1 MGKKELSIVFDVK
14 GKFNFE
20 KIRKKIEEEERKEA
34 RNAKSLSELVLP
46 FEFEVESVLLENE
59 AITNSVGRIVIG
71 GRGENIL
78 TYLAKTIISVSPY
91 DKSCPIKTLNF
102 HGFSSV
108 RTGDR
113 IICEVSLFQKK
124 RFSYYN
130 PEDEFYFPR
139 NPEVEEEAVQIE
151 IVKGRRTER
160 SVNYERFYR

>member
-1 MGKKELSIVFDVK
+1 MIVGGIPTEQSRTVTYYNGLRDS
-14 GKFNFE
+14 NYT
-20 KIRKKIEEEERKEA
+20 
-34 RNAKSLSELVLP
+34 LVLK
-46 FEFEVESVLLENE
+46 
-59 AITNSVGRIVIG
+59 G
-71 GRGENIL
+71 GENIL